1 MKSNNAMATF
11 DPHKVARYE
20 KDNWV
25 AYYRK
30 DWLTLMRVSVG
41 MVKET
46 FNLNLF
52 QAIYAAYLVARAEI
66 AAAPFPNN
74 DIPRAEAYMR
84 RFYALIKNA
93 HHAEYD
99 VAEVA
104 RLEVNW
110 WVVHR
115 RLFGK
120 SDNQELIDAVAD
132 LYAATFRV
140 PKDKVRD
147 AAQHRALAMVHSD
160 RWVNEGRVADS
171 PLLAQEE
178 EELFQS
184 YKALRDA
191 VASKVQL

>member
-1 MKSNNAMATF
+1 MRPNNAIATF
-11 DPHKVARYE
+11 DPRKVARYE

-30 DWLTLMRVSVG
+30 DWFTLMRVSVG

-52 QAIYAAYLVARAEI
+52 QAGYAAYLVARAEI

-84 RFYALIKNA
+84 RFYELIKNV

-120 SDNQELIDAVAD
+120 TDNEELTDAVAD

-140 PKDKVRD
+140 PKDKVRE
-147 AAQHRALAMVHSD
+147 AARHRALAMVYSD

-178 EELFQS
+178 EELYQS
-184 YKALRDA
+184 YKALHDA
-191 VASKVQL
+191 VV

>member
-1 MKSNNAMATF
+1 MNSNRSLATF
-11 DPHKVARYE
+11 DPRKVARYE

-30 DWLTLMRVSVG
+30 EWLTLMRVSVG
-41 MVKET
+41 MVRET

-52 QAIYAAYLVARAEI
+52 QAVYAAYLVARAEI
-66 AAAPFPNN
+66 AAAPFPKN

-84 RFYALIKNA
+84 RFYALIKNV
-93 HHAEYD
+93 HRTEYD

-104 RLEVNW
+104 KLEVNW

-120 SDNQELIDAVAD
+120 SDSVELIDALAG

-147 AAQHRALAMVHSD
+147 AARHRAVAMVYSD
-160 RWVNEGRVADS
+160 RWVNEGRVVAS

-178 EELFQS
+178 EELYQA
-184 YKALRDA
+184 YKALHDA
-191 VASKVQL
+191 IG